1 MSLNWKFIEKVF
13 FELESGSEVL
23 DLNGEYKLYI
33 NATITGKSRNLL
45 RHTMLS
51 RGATS
56 LKFSSFELFELY
68 IIELRVEPS
77 LGSILR
83 FELRALIE
91 LL

>member
-1 MSLNWKFIEKVF
+1 MSLNRKFIEKVF

-51 RGATS
+51 VKVSGCTADDVTIE
-56 LKFSSFELFELY
+56 KVSSGFCTLCFNCTVSNQNIY
-68 IIELRVEPS
+68 IYEFLQV
-77 LGSILR
+77 
-83 FELRALIE
+83 
-91 LL
+91 